1 MKSVTNARSGLSG
14 QLLKE
19 KSTHEDKSKSV
30 SRGPSNSQTPEAVS
44 HRKQSNK
51 SKPSFTGT
59 IQEGEEPLQTQPE
72 LE

>member
-19 KSTHEDKSKSV
+19 KSTNEKSISK
-30 SRGPSNSQTPEAVS
+30 GPSNSQTPEAVS

-51 SKPSFTGT
+51 SKPSFTNT
-59 IQEGEEPLQTQPE
+59 IQEGEEPMQPQPE
-72 LE
+72 GE